1 MFVADCLGKI
11 SLGYRRSWGRGA
23 EMAWRL
29 LLMGLEDLKQ
39 HDNSRNEEAGRPE
52 TECGGSVCFHMGVFS
67 LPLAPASP
75 FLAESNLSHAL

>member
-11 SLGYRRSWGRGA
+11 SLGYRRSRGRGA

-39 HDNSRNEEAGRPE
+39 RGNSRNEEAG
-52 TECGGSVCFHMGVFS
+52 
-67 LPLAPASP
+67 
-75 FLAESNLSHAL
+75 